1 MKLSEGVDREKT
13 YNIINPFQK
22 YENKAVVIEKIY
34 YNSFL
39 LLLTKNFAYKGE
51 GFMNKKI
58 KTLFC
63 RKRVLFLRKI
73 KAEKAVL

>member
-1 MKLSEGVDREKT
+1 M
-13 YNIINPFQK
+13 
-22 YENKAVVIEKIY
+22 EKIY
-34 YNSFL
+34 YSSFL
-39 LLLTKNFAYKGE
+39 LLLTNNFTYKEE

>member
-1 MKLSEGVDREKT
+1 MLNAIIVLSDMTIAHTPMG
-13 YNIINPFQK
+13 
-22 YENKAVVIEKIY
+22 
-34 YNSFL
+34 FL
-39 LLLTKNFAYKGE
+39 LLLTNNFTYKEE